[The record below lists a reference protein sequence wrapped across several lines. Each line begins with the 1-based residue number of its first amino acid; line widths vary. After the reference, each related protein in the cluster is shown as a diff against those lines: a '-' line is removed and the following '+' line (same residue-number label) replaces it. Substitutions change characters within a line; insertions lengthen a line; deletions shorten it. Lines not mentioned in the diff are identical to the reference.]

1 MLSCSKPW
9 SISSRTSH
17 IGRSCRKDSARRGRY
32 EASVRGRAPLKI
44 VLPDFSLLRWGF
56 VKRLNRKEIDPFM
69 MWKFLR
75 CISKYLSE
83 GVIKVFMTV
92 LYRALSAR
100 ANKIET
106 KRIIS
111 FPPKLPTVQNSWT
124 MWQNN
129 DFLTKTVPDSVHDGK
144 DEMKTVADVQRDQDV
159 VEAVPHFLSVK
170 RKSQILSFLKI
181 IKDEDSSFRGGTL
194 DAIDAALSFSPSCA
208 PWIWL
213 FRREKK
219 QHSGNLATQL
229 WQYHKS

>member
-56 VKRLNRKEIDPFM
+56 VKRLNRKESDPFM

-111 FPPKLPTVQNSWT
+111 FPPTLPTVQNSWT

-159 VEAVPHFLSVK
+159 VEAVPHLFSVK

-229 WQYHKS
+229 WQ